1 MMRRLSSIDKRLVS
15 YAVGF
20 ISSVILTVI
29 AYALVVN
36 DTIVRAWTAPIVAI
50 VIAILASLQLIVQLI
65 FFMHLSEER
74 RPRWKLMSFVF
85 AFVILGIIVFGSLWI
100 MFDLNDRMMMSPTEM
115 IKYMNKQTG
124 I

>member
-1 MMRRLSSIDKRLVS
+1 MRRLSAIDKRLVS

-29 AYALVVN
+29 AYALVTH
-36 DTIVRAWTAPIVAI
+36 DDIVRALTAPG
-50 VIAILASLQLIVQLI
+50 IALIIAGLASLQLIVQLL
-65 FFMHLSEER
+65 FFMHISEEQ
-74 RPRWKLMSFVF
+74 RPRWKLLTFIF
-85 AFVILGIIVFGSLWI
+85 CFIILGVIVFGSLWI
-100 MFDLNDRMMMSPTEM
+100 MFDLNDRMMMSPDEM

>member
-1 MMRRLSSIDKRLVS
+1 MRRLSSIDKRLVS

>member
-1 MMRRLSSIDKRLVS
+1 MMRRLSAIDKRLVS

-29 AYALVVN
+29 AYALVTH
-36 DTIVRAWTAPIVAI
+36 DDIVRTLTAPG
-50 VIAILASLQLIVQLI
+50 IALIIAALASLQLIVQLL
-65 FFMHLSEER
+65 FFMHISEEQ
-74 RPRWKLMSFVF
+74 RPRWKLLTFIF
-85 AFVILGIIVFGSLWI
+85 CFIILGVIVFGSLWI
-100 MFDLNDRMMMSPTEM
+100 MFDLNDRMMMSPDEM